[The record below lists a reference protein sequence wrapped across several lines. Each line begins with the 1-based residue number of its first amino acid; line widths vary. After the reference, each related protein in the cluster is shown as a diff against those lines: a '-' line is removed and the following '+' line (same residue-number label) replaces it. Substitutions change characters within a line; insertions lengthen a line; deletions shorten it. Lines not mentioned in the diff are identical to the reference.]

1 MQKAKGLVMVL
12 ICFFSF
18 LKTNAT
24 VKDSVKNHSFPY
36 LQSALKGD
44 TSNASNLVNGFFQLP
59 DSLNPQSVYH
69 YFSYDSLH
77 LTKVEITHNI
87 FSKTKNIVTE
97 IPQLRPTSPEKWL
110 FYFILFLAG
119 IVVFVK
125 SAFTRYFN
133 ELWRSFF
140 NMNNAMLM
148 MRQQDI
154 AFSVP
159 GLLLSVNF
167 YVVIAIYIFLKI
179 HQLKIHIPINDI
191 GLIGVLV
198 LFIMAFIMFRF
209 FIYRA
214 SMMMFNKKTE
224 LESISFIDLM
234 QLEFSGIIMV
244 PMVLVLAFGSSTI
257 TDYLWIASY
266 ILTATILGY
275 RLILGWRIGGRLIF
289 QNWFHFILYICSVEI
304 APILII
310 LKSVQ
315 YAIVL
320 N

>member
-1 MQKAKGLVMVL
+1 
-12 ICFFSF
+12 
-18 LKTNAT
+18 
-24 VKDSVKNHSFPY
+24 
-36 LQSALKGD
+36 
-44 TSNASNLVNGFFQLP
+44 
-59 DSLNPQSVYH
+59 
-69 YFSYDSLH
+69 LH
-77 LTKVEITHNI
+77 LSKIDLTKSS
-87 FSKTKNIVTE
+87 FSNTKTIITE
-97 IPQLRPTSPEKWL
+97 IPQLRPQSPEKWL
-110 FYFILFLAG
+110 FYFILILAG

-125 SAFTRYFN
+125 SVFTRYFN

-140 NMNNAMLM
+140 NLNNAMLM

-159 GLLLSVNF
+159 GLLLSINF
-167 YVVIAIYIFLKI
+167 YVVVAIYIFLKV
-179 HQLKIHIPINDI
+179 HQLKIQTPINDVV
-191 GLIGVLV
+191 LIGILV

-214 SMMMFNKKTE
+214 SMMMFSKKSE

-234 QLEFSGIIMV
+234 QLEFAGIIMV
-244 PMVLVLAFGSSTI
+244 PTVLVLAFSSSAI
-257 TDYLWIASY
+257 IDYLWLASY
-266 ILTATILGY
+266 LLIAAILGY

-310 LKSVQ
+310 VKSVQ

>member
-1 MQKAKGLVMVL
+1 MQLAKLFIGIICIHLFVL
-12 ICFFSF
+12 NTS
-18 LKTNAT
+18 AA
-24 VKDSVKNHSFPY
+24 VKDSASKLMLPY
-36 LQSALKGD
+36 VQSIAETD
-44 TSNASNLVNGFFQLP
+44 TTPTANLINGFLQLP

-69 YFSYDSLH
+69 YYNYDTLVLSKIDLAQTAFSD
-77 LTKVEITHNI
+77 
-87 FSKTKNIVTE
+87 TKNVITE
-97 IPQLRPTSPEKWL
+97 IPQLRPLSPEKWL
-110 FYFILFLAG
+110 FYFILLLAG

-125 SAFTRYFN
+125 SVFTRYFN

-140 NMNNAMLM
+140 NLNNAMLM

-159 GLLLSVNF
+159 GLLLSINF
-167 YVVIAIYIFLKI
+167 YIAIAIYIFLKI
-179 HQLKIHIPINDI
+179 HQQKIHLPINDVA
-191 GLIGVLV
+191 LIGVLV
-198 LFIMAFIMFRF
+198 LFIMGFIMFRF

-214 SMMMFNKKTE
+214 SMLMFNKKSE

-234 QLEFSGIIMV
+234 QLEFAGIIMV
-244 PMVLVLAFGSSTI
+244 PTILVLAFSSSTVAE
-257 TDYLWIASY
+257 YLWAASY
-266 ILTATILGY
+266 LLIIVILGY

-310 LKSVQ
+310 VKSVQ

>member
-1 MQKAKGLVMVL
+1 MQIAKLFIGI
-12 ICFFSF
+12 ICFQF
-18 LKTNAT
+18 LLLNANAA
-24 VKDSVKNHSFPY
+24 VKDSAAQHIFPFI
-36 LQSALKGD
+36 QPSANVD
-44 TSNASNLVNGFFQLP
+44 TASSPNFINGFLQLP
-59 DSLNPQSVYH
+59 DSLSPQSVYH
-69 YFSYDSLH
+69 YYSYDTLH
-77 LTKVEITHNI
+77 LSKIDLTKSSFINT
-87 FSKTKNIVTE
+87 KTIITE
-97 IPQLRPTSPEKWL
+97 IPQLRPQSPEKWL

-125 SAFTRYFN
+125 SFFTRYFN

-140 NMNNAMLM
+140 NLNNAMLM

-159 GLLLSVNF
+159 GLLLSINF
-167 YVVIAIYIFLKI
+167 YVVVAIYIFLKV
-179 HQLKIHIPINDI
+179 HQQKIHIPINDVV
-191 GLIGVLV
+191 LIGILV

-214 SMMMFNKKTE
+214 SMMMFSKKSE

-234 QLEFSGIIMV
+234 QLEFAGIIMV
-244 PMVLVLAFGSSTI
+244 PTVLVLAFSSAAI
-257 TDYLWIASY
+257 TDYLWMASY
-266 ILTATILGY
+266 LLIATILGY

-310 LKSVQ
+310 VKSVQ